1 MKKKPVFS
9 AFFIGMLL
17 SFSVFGINYLPI
29 FGKFIATAYAE
40 KYVMAQYGEELKYPC
55 RYDLYNGHY
64 TGEMAEGSSI
74 VYSIRS
80 NTLTDYR
87 LSGKVQRRAVRDY
100 ELYEGLPS
108 NIQKSGSPHISVS
121 FKANDWEKKSYGLY
135 MGVRNTE
142 KITAEESPERAAE
155 TAAYI
160 MEDLWPDY
168 NFTSVQFIYY
178 DINGVYEVNCRD
190 KKGIILEKMLENVSK
205 KPANM
210 QGELYE
216 QWRESVMAEE

>member
-1 MKKKPVFS
+1 M
-9 AFFIGMLL
+9 
-17 SFSVFGINYLPI
+17 
-29 FGKFIATAYAE
+29 
-40 KYVMAQYGEELKYPC
+40 
-55 RYDLYNGHY
+55 
-64 TGEMAEGSSI
+64 
-74 VYSIRS
+74 
-80 NTLTDYR
+80 TDYR

-100 ELYEGLPS
+100 ELYEGLPP

-168 NFTSVQFIYY
+168 SFTSVQFIYY

-190 KKGIILEKMLENVSK
+190 KKGLTLEKMLENVSK
-205 KPANM
+205 KPADM

-216 QWRESVMAEE
+216 QWRESVTAEE